1 VTPPV
6 PLRKFAVG
14 ALKEA
19 VGFAIRWSGLP
30 LMRNT
35 YARNRVSILV
45 YHDPQPSV
53 LDKHLTY
60 LAKHYRFISLDRLV
74 AAIRLDD
81 WATIPP
87 KSLVVTL
94 DDGYRGNFELLAVFA
109 KHSLVPTI
117 YLSTQIVATRRHY
130 WWTFEADSQHLKR
143 VPNSA
148 RIRILSE
155 KYGFKQ
161 TTEYEQHDR
170 QSLSA
175 EEITLMRDAVDFGA
189 HSRFHPILPMCAAD
203 ECRQEIVVSKEEV
216 ETLARK
222 PCHHFSYPNGS
233 YGHREVEMVRE
244 AGYASARTTDVGWN
258 SSNTDVFRLKAI
270 EVSDD
275 ASINRLAANL
285 TVWLASCAALLRR
298 TRGKSRQRRGVVLP
312 GGTGSRLESSLGRV
326 RPSSSL
332 DRRGSTGR
340 RAGE

>member
-1 VTPPV
+1 MTPPV

-285 TVWLASCAALLRR
+285 TGIASPVSLASRVALAAA
-298 TRGKSRQRRGVVLP
+298 RGRDAACGRAELSGC
-312 GGTGSRLESSLGRV
+312 SESSM
-326 RPSSSL
+326 
-332 DRRGSTGR
+332 
-340 RAGE
+340 